1 MWRIK
6 HLLAGKI
13 LVICTIL
20 FTAFYSFFVEPS
32 WVDITHI
39 SKNIGL
45 KGDRFRI
52 AQLSDLH
59 ISKIGAT
66 EKNTLI
72 ALDEIGPDL
81 ILLSG
86 DVIDNPRNVEHLEF
100 FLKSLPKVI
109 KIAILGNW
117 EHWSGIDLAKLQDL
131 YKRNDVVLLINSC
144 IPLVKNSVQFSLAGL
159 DDFTA
164 GKPKIE
170 NTLRKC
176 SFGYPIIVAQHSP
189 AMFDEDPSPELGKII
204 FNLAGHTHGGQI
216 AIGQYAIFT
225 PRGSGRFVAGSYRT
239 KWGDLYVSRG
249 VGTSVIP
256 LRLGARP
263 EIVVLD
269 LD

>member
-1 MWRIK
+1 MLK
-6 HLLAGKI
+6 TKFLLSRKI
-13 LVICTIL
+13 LVACTIL
-20 FTAFYSFFVEPS
+20 FASFYIFFVESS
-32 WVDITHI
+32 WVDVTHL

-45 KGDRFRI
+45 NGGRFRI

-59 ISKIGAT
+59 ISKMGAT

-72 ALDEIGPDL
+72 ALDEIAPDL

-86 DVIDNPRNVEHLEF
+86 DVIDNPKNVDHLENY
-100 FLKSLPKVI
+100 LKSLPKVI

-117 EHWSGIDLAKLQDL
+117 EYWSGIDLAKLQDL
-131 YKRNDVVLLINSC
+131 YKRNDVVLLMNSC
-144 IPLVKNSVQFSLAGL
+144 IPLVRNSVQFNLAGL

-164 GKPKIE
+164 GKPHLL

-176 SFGYPIIVAQHSP
+176 SIGHPIIVAQHSP
-189 AMFDEDPSPELGKII
+189 AMFDEDPSPDLGMII

-225 PRGSGRFVAGSYRT
+225 PRGSGRYVAGSYST